1 MNGAR
6 VQRFTAHASAH
17 YVRMRVSVLLS
28 MGLVLSCAA
37 PLRAQNVLIYRC
49 VAGDGS
55 LTLRDS
61 PCDDGERQ
69 DTRSMLRPQDPPPS
83 PEPAPSPPQAPA
95 AAPQREVQVVYRA
108 PPRPMYECRT
118 SDGDTYVSDE
128 GEGNP
133 RWVPLW
139 TLGYPTW
146 TGYRSGPRPPPTAGP
161 GQPGVLRPGGQG
173 GPGGPTGPR
182 PGGPHPGSHGP
193 RVAYA
198 GGTWVRDQ
206 CHPLPQQEICS
217 RLTDRRWEIF
227 RRYNS
232 ASQSERRELDLE
244 KRGIDARMANDCGAG
259 R

>member
-1 MNGAR
+1 
-6 VQRFTAHASAH
+6 
-17 YVRMRVSVLLS
+17 

-37 PLRAQNVLIYRC
+37 PLRAQDVLIYRC

-61 PCDDGERQ
+61 PCDEGERQ

-83 PEPAPSPPQAPA
+83 PEPAPAPPQAAA
-95 AAPQREVQVVYRA
+95 AAPQREVQVVYRT

-118 SDGDTYVSDE
+118 SDGDTYVSED

-133 RWVPLW
+133 RWAPLW

-146 TGYRSGPRPPPTAGP
+146 TGGRS
-161 GQPGVLRPGGQG
+161 
-173 GPGGPTGPR
+173 GPR

-232 ASQSERRELDLE
+232 ANQSERRELDLE
-244 KRGIDARMANDCGAG
+244 KHGIDARMANDCGAG